1 MPKYIVSGSYTVDGI
16 KGILKEGGSARK
28 SHVEQLVK
36 GMGGILEAFY
46 FAYGGVDVVAIVN
59 LPDGV
64 SAIAAGGA
72 FRPTTT
78 VLITPEEMDQAAR
91 TTVNYRPPGQ

>member
-1 MPKYIVSGSYTVDGI
+1 MPKYMVSGSYTVDGI

-36 GMGGILEAFY
+36 GMGGVLEAFY
-46 FAYGGVDVVAIVN
+46 FAYGGDDVVAIVD

-64 SAIAAGGA
+64 
-72 FRPTTT
+72 
-78 VLITPEEMDQAAR
+78 
-91 TTVNYRPPGQ
+91 